1 MEKGVSQMFEKEMI
15 TISKNEFNNLV
26 EQKAKI
32 MAIKA
37 VIKTQSYPD
46 KQIATILEIDV
57 ENE

>member
-37 VIKTQSYPD
+37 VIKTQTYPD
-46 KQIATILEIDV
+46 KQIAEILEIDV
-57 ENE
+57 EEE

>member
-1 MEKGVSQMFEKEMI
+1 MFEKEMI